1 MAAGDPNQRPVE
13 RTRVFPRDASPAANP
28 PPANAASSKKLT
40 RASLAPGI
48 QLNGIYEVDVL
59 LATGGMGEVYRGHAV
74 QTGDLVAIKVI
85 LPELTEN
92 ADAVALFR
100 NEASALHQL
109 YHEAIVRYYV
119 FSKDPSLDRF
129 YLAMEFVEGLS
140 LAEILKTGALEPD
153 QVLRLGM
160 RVALGLHAAHERRII
175 HRDISPDNII
185 IQNLE
190 VDKAKIIDFGIA
202 RSTQPNARTIIGSGF
217 AGKYSYVSPEQLG
230 LFGANVAAQSDLYSL
245 GLVLAEASGKP
256 INMKGSQAEILDK
269 RRHVPDLSAFEP
281 RLKFLLERMLQPDP
295 QERPES
301 MLAVAEYIRG
311 ELGASLQPTV
321 STKLIP
327 SPPQEKRAEPVKKTP
342 TPVSKKSAKKKSSPL
357 PYILAGGALLVL
369 AAGGGYVWWATKDA
383 SEQEPRKVDIHLND
397 TSKSQETAAG
407 QETTEPKKTE
417 QPLATDEKQKP
428 VIEPPPVQELPP
440 AERMRQFVRDYRAGS
455 CTALTSVNA
464 TDKGASVMGFGASVD
479 PFNRLDEAFRKA
491 FNLEADI
498 VVRIVAS
505 SQCPLLTFYTEVKPD
520 SALAP
525 KIDLGNAHSQSELIA
540 TVTSQP
546 SRQLQV
552 LLMNQDG
559 SVQKLSSL
567 SHNGALT
574 SFKFEK
580 AKTTSS
586 APRLIV
592 GITSDGDIP
601 SLKALTAV
609 PRSDQLFMS
618 IAKEARETND
628 PLGVTIFYINPDNA
642 APGRN

>member
-1 MAAGDPNQRPVE
+1 MSAGEPNQRASE
-13 RTRVFPRDASPAANP
+13 QTRILPRDATPHATP
-28 PPANAASSKKLT
+28 KKLT
-40 RASLAPGI
+40 RASLPPGI

-59 LATGGMGEVYRGHAV
+59 LATGGMGEVYRGHTV
-74 QTGDLVAIKVI
+74 QTGDAVAIKVI

-92 ADAVALFR
+92 TDAVALFR

-129 YLAMEFVEGLS
+129 YLAMEFVEGQS
-140 LAEILKTGALEPD
+140 LAEILKSGPLSPD

-160 RVALGLHAAHERRII
+160 RIALGLHAAHERRII

-185 IQNLE
+185 IQNLD

-202 RSTQPNARTIIGSGF
+202 RSTQPNAHTVIGSGF
-217 AGKYSYVSPEQLG
+217 AGKYNYVSPEQLG

-245 GLVLAEASGKP
+245 GLVLAEATGKP
-256 INMKGSQAEILDK
+256 INMKGTQAEILDK
-269 RRHVPDLSAFEP
+269 RRRVPDLSSFEP

-301 MLAVAEYIRG
+301 MLAVAEYIRS

-327 SPPQEKRAEPVKKTP
+327 PSSQQKQAKPAE
-342 TPVSKKSAKKKSSPL
+342 TPVGKKQSHAARKPGERKISPL
-357 PYILAGGALLVL
+357 PFVLAGGAVLAL
-369 AAGGGYVWWATKDA
+369 AAGGGYVWWALKDTGDQQDHKINTHLEDTTK
-383 SEQEPRKVDIHLND
+383 PGKD
-397 TSKSQETAAG
+397 TTKE
-407 QETTEPKKTE
+407 ETTKFDTTE
-417 QPLATDEKQKP
+417 QQPPPIVDKQKP
-428 VIEPPPVQELPP
+428 VEQPSEESLPP
-440 AERMRQFVRDYRAGS
+440 AERMRQFMRDFKVGS

-464 TDKGASVMGFGASVD
+464 TDKGASVMGFGLSAD
-479 PFNRLDEAFRKA
+479 PFNRLDEAFRKT

-498 VVRIVAS
+498 VVRLVAS
-505 SQCPLLTFYTEVKPD
+505 SQCPLLNFYTEVKPD
-520 SALAP
+520 PALAP
-525 KIDLGNAHSQSELIA
+525 KIDLSAAHSQAEQLA

-552 LLMNQDG
+552 LLVNQDG
-559 SVQKLSSL
+559 SVQRLTSL
-567 SHNGALT
+567 SRNGALT
-574 SFKFEK
+574 NFKFDK
-580 AKTTSS
+580 AKTNSS

-592 GITSDGDIP
+592 GITSNGDIP

-609 PRSDQLFMS
+609 PRSDQLFMTV
-618 IAKEARETND
+618 AKEARETND
-628 PLGVTIFYINPDNA
+628 QLGMTILFIKPDDVP
-642 APGRN
+642 PGRN